1 MTKEEIF
8 SYNKHVPALPLEK
21 PYKFAAVGLAHGHVN
36 HMCNGMIEAGAEL
49 VYVYD
54 EDKSLVE
61 KFLKKFPGV
70 PVAESYEEIL
80 AIPEIE
86 LIVSADIP
94 SHRSTVAIK
103 AMKAGKDAFVDK
115 APLLTL
121 EELAEVKKVS
131 KETGKKLFVSYS
143 EFMHNEAA
151 IFAKQLIDRGVIG
164 KVCHVDI
171 FAPHLLN
178 PAYRPDWFWKREDT
192 GGVLIDIGS
201 HQFLQFLAYSGC
213 NNATVDSARVANY
226 FNTDH
231 PGLDDFGDATLTAEN
246 GITGYV
252 RIDWLS
258 PKGIGTWGDGKVVI
272 LGSDGY
278 IELRKNC
285 DIGKEKV
292 ADTVYVCTAD
302 GGYTESV
309 AGKVGFPF
317 FTALINDSRNDT
329 ETAMPTD
336 QTYNAI
342 ELAIKAQH
350 MGTKK

>member
-8 SYNKHVPALPLEK
+8 SYRKHIPAPLDT
-21 PYKFAAVGLAHGHVN
+21 PYKFAAVGLAHGHIN
-36 HMCNGMIEAGAEL
+36 HMCSGMIGAGATL
-49 VYVYD
+49 THVYD
-54 EDKSLVE
+54 ENPALVE
-61 KFLKKFPGV
+61 EFLKKFPGTQ
-70 PVAESYEEIL
+70 VAESYEEIL
-80 AIPEIE
+80 ANPETE

-94 SHRSTVAIK
+94 SHRSAVAIK
-103 AMKAGKDAFVDK
+103 AMQAGKDAFIDK
-115 APLLTL
+115 APFLTL
-121 EELAEVKKVS
+121 EELDEVKRVS
-131 KETGKKLFVSYS
+131 EKTGKKLFVSYS

-164 KVCHVDI
+164 DICHVDI
-171 FAPHLLN
+171 FAPHRLN
-178 PAYRPDWFWKREDT
+178 PPSRPDWFWKREDT

-213 NNATVDSARVANY
+213 NNATVDSARVKNY
-226 FNTDH
+226 FNKEH

-258 PKGIGTWGDGKVVI
+258 PKGIQTWGDGKVVI
-272 LGSDGY
+272 LGSRGY

-292 ADTVYVCTAD
+292 SDTVYVCTED
-302 GGYTESV
+302 GVFSESV
-309 AGKVGFPF
+309 AGKVGFPYF
-317 FTALINDSRNDT
+317 SALINDSRNGTD
-329 ETAMPTD
+329 TAMPKE

-342 ELAIKAQH
+342 ELAIKAQAI
-350 MGTKK
+350 GSK

>member
-1 MTKEEIF
+1 MTKEEVF
-8 SYNKHVPALPLEK
+8 SYNKHVPSPLEK

-36 HMCNGMIEAGAEL
+36 NMCNGMLEAGAEL
-49 VYVYD
+49 VCVYD
-54 EDKSLVE
+54 EDKALVE
-61 KFLKKFPGV
+61 RFLKRFPGV
-70 PVAESYEEIL
+70 TVCESYEEIL
-80 AIPEIE
+80 ADPEIE

-94 SHRSTVAIK
+94 SHRSAVAIK

-115 APLLTL
+115 APLLTD

-171 FAPHLLN
+171 FAPHRLN
-178 PAYRPDWFWKREDT
+178 PPSRPEWFWSREDT

-213 NNATVDSARVANY
+213 NNATVNSARIANY
-226 FNTDH
+226 FNGDH

-258 PKGIGTWGDGKVVI
+258 PKGINTWGDGRVII
-272 LGSDGY
+272 LGSEGY

-292 ADTVYVCTAD
+292 TDTVYVCTED
-302 GGYTESV
+302 GVFTESV
-309 AGKVGFPF
+309 SGKVGFPYF
-317 FTALINDSRNDT
+317 SALINDSRNGTD
-329 ETAMPTD
+329 TAMPEE

-342 ELAIKAQH
+342 ELAIKAQK
-350 MGTKK
+350 MAMKN

>member
-1 MTKEEIF
+1 MTHEEIF
-8 SYNKHVPALPLEK
+8 SYQKHQPKLPLEV
-21 PYKFAAVGLAHGHVN
+21 PYKFAAVGLAHGHIN
-36 HMCNGMIEAGAEL
+36 NMCNGMLGAGATL

-54 EDKSLVE
+54 EDKALVE
-61 KFLKKFPGV
+61 AFLKKFPNV
-70 PVAESYEEIL
+70 TVAESYDEIL
-80 AIPEIE
+80 ADPEIE
-86 LIVSADIP
+86 LIASADIP
-94 SHRSTVAIK
+94 SKRADVSIK

-115 APLLTL
+115 APMLTL
-121 EELAEVKKVS
+121 EELEAVKTTS
-131 KETGKKLFVSYS
+131 KQTGKKLFVSYS

-164 KVCHVDI
+164 DVCHVDI
-171 FAPHLLN
+171 FAPHRLN
-178 PAYRPDWFWKREDT
+178 PPSRPDWFWSREDT

-213 NNATVDSARVANY
+213 NNATVDSSRVANY
-226 FNTDH
+226 FNQDH

-258 PKGIGTWGDGKVVI
+258 PKGIQTWGDGKVVI
-272 LGSDGY
+272 LGSKGY

-292 ADTVYVCTAD
+292 TNSVYVCTED
-302 GGYTESV
+302 GVFTESV
-309 AGKVGFPF
+309 SGKVGYPYFS
-317 FTALINDSRNDT
+317 ALINDSRNGTD
-329 ETAMPTD
+329 TAMPED

-342 ELAIKAQH
+342 ELAIKAQ
-350 MGTKK
+350 MNAKK

>member
-1 MTKEEIF
+1 MTHEEVF
-8 SYNKHVPALPLEK
+8 SYNKHTPEALEK

-36 HMCNGMIEAGAEL
+36 NMCTGMLEAGATL
-49 VYVYD
+49 AYVYD
-54 EDKSLVE
+54 DNKALIEG
-61 KFLKKFPGV
+61 FLKRFPGT
-70 PVAESYEEIL
+70 PVAESYEQIF
-80 AIPEIE
+80 AMPDIE

-94 SHRSTVAIK
+94 SHRADVTVK
-103 AMKAGKDAFVDK
+103 AMKAGKDAFIDK

-171 FAPHLLN
+171 FAPHRLN
-178 PAYRPDWFWKREDT
+178 PPSRPEWFWSREDT

-213 NNATVDSARVANY
+213 NNATVNSSRIGNY
-226 FNTDH
+226 FNQDH

-258 PKGIGTWGDGKVVI
+258 PKGINTWGDGRVII

-285 DIGKEKV
+285 DIGKDKV
-292 ADTVYVCTAD
+292 TDTVYVCTED
-302 GGYTESV
+302 GVFTESV
-309 AGKVGFPF
+309 KGKVGYPF
-317 FTALINDSRNDT
+317 FSALINDSRNGT
-329 ETAMPTD
+329 STAMPEE

-342 ELAIKAQH
+342 ELAIKAQ
-350 MGTKK
+350 MAASEK

>member
-1 MTKEEIF
+1 MTHEEIF
-8 SYNKHVPALPLEK
+8 AYNKHVPAPLEK

-36 HMCNGMIEAGAEL
+36 NMCTGMLEAGAEL

-54 EDKSLVE
+54 DNKALVE
-61 KFLKKFPGV
+61 GFLKRFPSTT
-70 PVAESYEEIL
+70 VAESYEEIL
-80 AIPEIE
+80 ADPDIE

-94 SHRSTVAIK
+94 SHRSAVTIK
-103 AMKAGKDAFVDK
+103 AMQAGKDAFIDK

-121 EELAEVKKVS
+121 EELAEVKRVS

-164 KVCHVDI
+164 DICHVDI
-171 FAPHLLN
+171 FAPHRLN
-178 PAYRPDWFWKREDT
+178 PPSRPEWFWSREDT

-213 NNATVDSARVANY
+213 NNATVDSARIDNY
-226 FNTDH
+226 FNKEH

-258 PKGIGTWGDGKVVI
+258 PKGIQTWGDGKVVI
-272 LGSDGY
+272 LGSKGY

-285 DIGKEKV
+285 DIGKDKV
-292 ADTVYVCTAD
+292 TNTVYVCTEE
-302 GGYTESV
+302 GVFSESV
-309 AGKVGFPF
+309 SGKVGHPF
-317 FTALINDSRNDT
+317 FRNLIDDSRNGTD
-329 ETAMPTD
+329 TAMPEE

-342 ELAIKAQH
+342 ELAIKAQI
-350 MGTKK
+350 MASKK